1 MPLLYIYMKQ
11 TDIMEKHSLVNL
23 LREATEKAPYFKNIY
38 GGIGKVTPKNAA
50 EVEKTMS
57 RILKKPV
64 KLASRHGYDR
74 WDYEMGDR
82 SELHVTDDRWDMSY
96 SEFVNK
102 EEYGG
107 TGWRIRIHIPG
118 VRVATWGVENGVPWS
133 YYHTHDDAINAD
145 IGSGYGASK
154 SRWDY
159 YKVMEAGKTYYL
171 VGNIDRKLANN
182 ANLRTFKPM
191 TFQLQDIVPRD
202 APWFELIPG
211 TKAYAAVKQKIFK
224 E

>member
-1 MPLLYIYMKQ
+1 
-11 TDIMEKHSLVNL
+11 MEKHSLVNL
-23 LREATEKAPYFKNIY
+23 LREGTEKPPYFKNIY

-64 KLASRHGYDR
+64 KLVN

-82 SELHVTDDRWDMSY
+82 SKLEVETPGISTGYIYY
-96 SEFVNK
+96 SEFVNSQ
-102 EEYGG
+102 EFGG
-107 TGWRIRIHIPG
+107 TGWKIVKWLESARL
-118 VRVATWGVENGVPWS
+118 ATWGVQNGVPWS
-133 YYHTHDDAINAD
+133 YYSTHDDAINAG
-145 IGSGYGASK
+145 IGLGASK

-159 YKVMEAGKTYYL
+159 AKVMEAGKTYYL
-171 VGNIDRKLANN
+171 VGNNDRKLANN
-182 ANLRTFKPM
+182 ANLRTFKPK
-191 TFQLQDIVPRD
+191 TFHLQWAANTVD
-202 APWFELIPG
+202 PWFELIPG